1 LHFSKSHF
9 GFGADKTRNLFF
21 GSFPGFVRMFAA
33 SPVKLADG
41 KSWELNEGAVWMFIR
56 VPSSIKDKFLAAV
69 ASELHSPAFP
79 QNLVTRERNVL
90 SREEAEEEEDSA
102 EDEALYEALQNGYAL

>member
-41 KSWELNEGAVWMFIR
+41 KSWELNEGAVW
-56 VPSSIKDKFLAAV
+56 KFLAAV